1 MKFVIFLLVFVP
13 SLGAET
19 LKVVSY
25 NIRHGQGMDGK
36 IDLDRLAR
44 IIGKENPDLVAL
56 QEVDKSCKRSGNV
69 DQAAELGRL
78 LKMEH
83 AFGKFMA
90 YQGGEYGMA
99 VLSRFPI
106 AEVIRH
112 QLPEGA
118 EPRCALEVK
127 VTPKGWSE
135 PLSFIGIHLDW
146 TKGNFRP
153 KQVAKLVDLKGAV
166 ILAGDFNAERGS
178 ATLKILGDA
187 AWKNLRKISTNTFP
201 ANKPTHEID
210 FFIVRG
216 LPEFTHT
223 ERVIEEKVAS
233 DHRPIT
239 AEITFLNK

>member
-1 MKFVIFLLVFVP
+1 MKFIILLLVFVP

-25 NIRHGQGMDGK
+25 NIRHGQGTDGK
-36 IDLDRLAR
+36 IDLERLAK
-44 IIGKENPDLVAL
+44 IIEKENPDLVAL
-56 QEVDKSCKRSGNV
+56 QEVDKNCKRSGNV

-83 AFGKFMA
+83 AFGKFMG

-99 VLSRFPI
+99 VLSRFSI
-106 AEVIRH
+106 AKVVRH

-178 ATLKILGDA
+178 ATLKILGDSG
-187 AWKNLRKISTNTFP
+187 WKILREISINTFP
-201 ANKPTHEID
+201 AEKPTHEID
-210 FFIVRG
+210 FFIGRG
-216 LPEFTHT
+216 LPEFTYI

-239 AEITFLNK
+239 AEISFLKK

>member
-1 MKFVIFLLVFVP
+1 MKFIFFLFFVP
-13 SLGAET
+13 LLGAET

-36 IDLDRLAR
+36 INLERLAK
-44 IIGKENPDLVAL
+44 IIEKENPDLVAL
-56 QEVDKSCKRSGNV
+56 QEVDKNCKRSGNV
-69 DQAAELGRL
+69 DQAAEFGRL
-78 LKMEH
+78 LKMEY
-83 AFGKFMA
+83 AFGKFMS

-106 AEVIRH
+106 AKVVRH

-118 EPRCALEVK
+118 EPRCALEIK

-166 ILAGDFNAERGS
+166 VLAGDFNAERGS
-178 ATLKILGDA
+178 NTLKILGNA
-187 AWKNLRKISTNTFP
+187 GWKILREISIKTFP
-201 ANKPTHEID
+201 ADNPTREID
-210 FFIVRG
+210 FFIERG
-216 LPEFTHT
+216 LPEFTYM

-239 AEITFLNK
+239 AEISFLNK

>member
-1 MKFVIFLLVFVP
+1 MKFIIFLLVFVP

-36 IDLDRLAR
+36 IDLERLAK
-44 IIGKENPDLVAL
+44 IIEKENPDLVAL
-56 QEVDKSCKRSGNV
+56 QEVDKNCKRSGNV

-83 AFGKFMA
+83 AFGKFMG

-99 VLSRFPI
+99 VLSRFSI
-106 AEVIRH
+106 AKVVRH

-178 ATLKILGDA
+178 NTLKILGDA
-187 AWKNLRKISTNTFP
+187 GWKILREISTMTFP
-201 ANKPTHEID
+201 ADKPAHEID
-210 FFIVRG
+210 FFIGRG
-216 LPEFTHT
+216 LPDFTYT

-239 AEITFLNK
+239 AEISFLK

>member
-1 MKFVIFLLVFVP
+1 MKFIILLLVFVP

-25 NIRHGQGMDGK
+25 NIRHGQGTDGK
-36 IDLDRLAR
+36 IDLERLAK
-44 IIGKENPDLVAL
+44 IIEKENPELVAL
-56 QEVDKSCKRSGNV
+56 QEVDKNCKRSGNV

-83 AFGKFMA
+83 AFGKFMG

-99 VLSRFPI
+99 VLSRFSI
-106 AEVIRH
+106 AKVVRH

-146 TKGNFRP
+146 TKGDFRP

-187 AWKNLRKISTNTFP
+187 GWKILREISTNTFP

-210 FFIVRG
+210 FFIGRG
-216 LPEFTHT
+216 LPEFTYI

-239 AEITFLNK
+239 AEISFLKK

>member
-1 MKFVIFLLVFVP
+1 MKFIILLLLFVP
-13 SLGAET
+13 SLGGET

-36 IDLDRLAR
+36 IDLERLAR
-44 IIGKENPDLVAL
+44 IIEKENPDLVAL

-106 AEVIRH
+106 AEVVRH

-216 LPEFTHT
+216 LPEFTYT

-239 AEITFLNK
+239 AEITFSNK

>member
-1 MKFVIFLLVFVP
+1 MKFIVLLLFFVP

-19 LKVVSY
+19 LKGVSY

-36 IDLDRLAR
+36 INLERLAK
-44 IIGKENPDLVAL
+44 IIKKENPDLVAL

-83 AFGKFMA
+83 AFGKFMS

-106 AEVIRH
+106 AKIVRH

-127 VTPKGWSE
+127 VTPKGWRE

-146 TKGNFRP
+146 TKGDFRL

-178 ATLKILGDA
+178 KTLKILGDTG
-187 AWKNLRKISTNTFP
+187 WKILREISTKTFP
-201 ANKPTHEID
+201 ADKPTYEID
-210 FFIVRG
+210 FFIERG
-216 LPEFTHT
+216 LPDFTYM

-239 AEITFLNK
+239 AEISFLTK

>member
-1 MKFVIFLLVFVP
+1 MKFIVLLLFFIP
-13 SLGAET
+13 SLGAEA
-19 LKVVSY
+19 LKVFSY

-36 IDLDRLAR
+36 INLERLAK
-44 IIGKENPDLVAL
+44 IIKRENPDLVAL
-56 QEVDKSCKRSGNV
+56 QEVDKNCKRSGNV

-83 AFGKFMA
+83 AFGKFMS

-106 AEVIRH
+106 AKIVRH

-127 VTPKGWSE
+127 VTPKRWCK

-146 TKGNFRP
+146 TKGDFRP

-178 ATLKILGDA
+178 NTLKILGDA
-187 AWKNLRKISTNTFP
+187 GWKILREISTKTFP
-201 ANKPTHEID
+201 ADQPTHEID
-210 FFIVRG
+210 FFIERG
-216 LPEFTHT
+216 LPDFTYM

-239 AEITFLNK
+239 AEISFINK